1 MGKTKRN
8 EQDTKKVLLKI
19 SDWQAN
25 VLDYIQSKTDMTY
38 TQICR
43 GALNDYLHQ
52 VLADFTYDTFGTVQS
67 RIADADFEYSTLISM
82 ERSDVKALFY
92 AWRDWKTGDEE
103 LEDMPKSDAK
113 AFKMI
118 AWELLRLVKQ
128 NKDHI
133 ILREVTDSLGIEYPE
148 EFAPR
153 LLIFFRR
160 QYTLFDY
167 TDFIPEDDSKQGDKN
182 DAYYDNKWRNYGT
195 ILKEKIEDYKRT
207 KTKEL
212 SKLKTHVLINK

>member
-52 VLADFTYDTFGTVQS
+52 MLADFTYDTFGTVQS

-82 ERSDVKALFY
+82 ERYEVKALFY
-92 AWRDWKTGDEE
+92 AWRDWKTWDEE
-103 LEDMPKSDAK
+103 LKEMPKSDAK
-113 AFKMI
+113 TFKMI

-167 TDFIPEDDSKQGDKN
+167 TDFIPGDDSKQGDKN

-195 ILKEKIEDYKRT
+195 ILKEKIDDYKRT

-212 SKLKTHVLINK
+212 SKLKTRLDK

>member
-167 TDFIPEDDSKQGDKN
+167 TDFIPGDDSKQGDKN

-212 SKLKTHVLINK
+212 SKLKTRLDK